1 MTDVRM
7 NPATSEPRR
16 GVFTFMPCPALFW
29 LCMSPSLFSVAWFA
43 ILLGSWNEQ
52 IARLN
57 LFMAIM
63 WGPSLL
69 LWLFLMALVYAPFA
83 LRAATTKP
91 KMPRPPATRRQRR
104 LGSAL
109 ALLMIAPM
117 GVPACG
123 ILTSR
128 LAADAPPPTATEQAA
143 QRATLD
149 SWKRMVGEDVM
160 VTPLRGKPFQAR
172 LIKVKEFSLRAGHLH
187 LQRPGKKLEGKGFGA
202 IRSITLAQ
210 PVPAEAPKPEG
221 APSEDGGQEEK

>member
-1 MTDVRM
+1 MTDARM

-29 LCMSPSLFSVAWFA
+29 LCMSPSLFSVAWLA
-43 ILLGSWNEQ
+43 ILLGSWNAE
-52 IARLN
+52 IAKLN

-69 LWLFLMALVYAPFA
+69 LWLFLMALVYGPFS
-83 LRAATTKP
+83 LRAACTKP
-91 KMPRPPATRRQRR
+91 KTPRAPATKRQRR

-128 LAADAPPPTATEQAA
+128 LAGDAPPPTAAEQEA

-149 SWKRMVGEDVM
+149 SWEEMVGKDVM
-160 VTPLRGKPFQAR
+160 VTPLWGKPFRAR
-172 LIKVKEFSLRAGHLH
+172 LIKVKAFSLRAGHLH

-202 IRSITLAQ
+202 IRSMTLAE
-210 PVPAEAPKPEG
+210 PVPAEASKQEG
-221 APSEDGGQEEK
+221 APSEVGGQEEK